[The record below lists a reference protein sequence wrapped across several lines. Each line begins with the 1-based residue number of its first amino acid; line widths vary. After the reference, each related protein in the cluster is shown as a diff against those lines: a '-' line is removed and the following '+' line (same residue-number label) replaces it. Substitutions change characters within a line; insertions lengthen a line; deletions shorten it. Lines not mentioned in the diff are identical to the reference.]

1 MLVIKAAEVKLLRR
15 STNCDISVTAD
26 PSSVSDDVKKQVVC
40 VVKAVAVVN
49 IAADLQSKSMKRKLE
64 EFLSKVES

>member
-1 MLVIKAAEVKLLRR
+1 MRKVLWKRLLLVIKAAEVKLLRR

-26 PSSVSDDVKKQVVC
+26 PTSVSDDVKKQVVC

-49 IAADLQSKSMKRKLE
+49 IAAE
-64 EFLSKVES
+64 KV